1 MVRWSLPL
9 LLLALVGCPQP
20 EPEPETVTM
29 WGQAY
34 TLGSS
39 AAPTGDVLIEFVE
52 HPELSATSDAYG
64 YWELEV
70 PDGATL
76 TPRATHPDFVE
87 MHLQTFTTAGED
99 IERVGV
105 QMVSPVLYGIFEL
118 DLGMEADPELCQ
130 VSMTVNTIDVRD
142 MDLDEFRAYGHH
154 GVAGATMA
162 VEPDVP
168 DVVYFNEATR
178 PTWELT
184 ETTIDGGVV
193 TPNVEPGVYSYQ
205 ASHPERSFA
214 PFVATCV
221 PGRFI
226 NAGPPWGPREIE

>member
-1 MVRWSLPL
+1 MRPSLVL
-9 LLLALVGCPQP
+9 ICALSLAACPQP

-39 AAPTGDVLIEFVE
+39 ASPTGDVLIEFE
-52 HPELSATSDAYG
+52 EELDLSATSDAYG

-70 PDGATL
+70 PADATL
-76 TPRATHPDFVE
+76 TPRASHPDFVT
-87 MHLQTFTTAGED
+87 MHLQTFTSAGED

-105 QMVSPVLYGIFEL
+105 QMVSPVLYGIFEM
-118 DLGMEADPELCQ
+118 DLGLETDPEKCQ
-130 VSMTVNTIDVRD
+130 VSMTVNTIEVRD
-142 MDLDEFRAYGHH
+142 LDLDEFRAYGHH
-154 GVAGATMA
+154 GVEGATMA
-162 VEPDVP
+162 VEPAVP
-168 DVVYFNEATR
+168 DIVYFNEATR

-184 ETTIDGGVV
+184 ETTIDGGAVA
-193 TPNVEPGVYSYQ
+193 PNIDPGVYAFQ
-205 ASHPERSFA
+205 AEHPTRSFA

-221 PGRFI
+221 AGRFI